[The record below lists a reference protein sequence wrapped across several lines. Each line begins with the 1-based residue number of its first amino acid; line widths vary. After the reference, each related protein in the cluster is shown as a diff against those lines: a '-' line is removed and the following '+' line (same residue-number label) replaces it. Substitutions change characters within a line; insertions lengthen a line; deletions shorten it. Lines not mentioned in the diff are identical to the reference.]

1 MMITEIVPLACVS
14 SFLLLLQEL
23 RMHKN
28 FSSLKAI
35 ISGLQSNPIYRL
47 KKTWGAVIKDKV
59 GIVGLQYSH
68 IVNEMLKSV
77 CRECVR
83 LT

>member
-1 MMITEIVPLACVS
+1 
-14 SFLLLLQEL
+14 
-23 RMHKN
+23 MHKN

-59 GIVGLQYSH
+59 LVIFLFSGVIHIMDGSH
-68 IVNEMLKSV
+68 KISLSV
-77 CRECVR
+77 V
-83 LT
+83 